1 MDMAKKNRAIPFEIG
16 AGKIKVCFS
25 DGTNKKMIDAMKLL
39 FLNKGLV
46 MDKYITFDSNIERI
60 LNSIGGTAQKT

>member
-1 MDMAKKNRAIPFEIG
+1 
-16 AGKIKVCFS
+16 
-25 DGTNKKMIDAMKLL
+25 MIDAMKLL

-60 LNSIGGTAQKT
+60 LNSIGGTASENIDVTADISGLVDSIIKTAMEKEQVISI